1 MTDTKE
7 IDRLR
12 DELAT
17 CIVDAAE
24 ALGAAAEALELEK
37 LACRSVRERLA
48 DMHNARVASCLEQAC
63 PCPCHHAGEV

>member
-24 ALGAAAEALELEK
+24 ALELAK
-37 LACRSVRERLA
+37 LARRTVRDRLG

>member
-37 LACRSVRERLA
+37 LARRSVRERLA
-48 DMHNARVASCLEQAC
+48 DMDVRVASCLEPSCA
-63 PCPCHHAGEV
+63 CPCHHAGEL